1 MMHGYKVVNLQEL
14 VEEAGEEF
22 TKEYLSTFSCPLNQD
37 VENFLRYKAIEF
49 SKQGL
54 SQTHLVMASHKKK
67 MVLVGYFTLANK
79 TISVSTKNIS
89 NTTRKRI
96 AKYAIYY
103 QQIRKYV
110 LSAPLI
116 AQIGKNYA
124 NGYQK
129 IISGDELLGIA
140 CDKVKGIQY
149 DLGGKYVYL
158 ECEDK
163 PALTEFYSR
172 NGFFEFDQRPLDREE
187 TEFDG
192 EYLVQMLK
200 YLK

>member
-1 MMHGYKVVNLQEL
+1 MIHGYKVVNLQDL

-22 TKEYLSTFSCPLNQD
+22 TKECLSTFSCPMNQD
-37 VENFLRYKAIEF
+37 VESFLRFKAIEF

-54 SQTHLVMASHKKK
+54 SQTHLVMASYKKR

-89 NTTRKRI
+89 NTTKRRI
-96 AKYAIYY
+96 AKFAINYP
-103 QQIRKYV
+103 QIRKYV
-110 LSAPLI
+110 MSAPLI

-124 NGYQK
+124 NGYNK
-129 IISGDELLGIA
+129 IITGDELLGIA

-149 DLGGKYVYL
+149 DLGGRYVYL

-163 PALTEFYSR
+163 PVLTEFYSR
-172 NGFFEFDQRPLDREE
+172 NGFYEFDQRPLDREE
-187 TEFDG
+187 TEFEG
-192 EYLVQMLK
+192 EYLIQMLK

>member
-1 MMHGYKVVNLQEL
+1 MIHGYKVVNLQEL
-14 VEEAGEEF
+14 IEEVGEEF
-22 TKEYLSTFSCPLNQD
+22 ARDYLSKFSCPLNQD
-37 VENFLRYKAIEF
+37 VENFLKFKAIEF

-79 TISVSTKNIS
+79 TISVSSKSLS
-89 NTTRKRI
+89 NTAKKRI
-96 AKYAIYY
+96 GKFSIYY
-103 QQIRKYV
+103 PQIRKYV

-116 AQIGKNYA
+116 AQIGKNYTDG
-124 NGYQK
+124 NNK

-140 CDKVKGIQY
+140 CDKVKAVQY
-149 DLGGKYVYL
+149 DLGGRYVYL

-163 PALTEFYSR
+163 PALTDFYSR
-172 NGFFEFDQRPLDREE
+172 NGFYEFDQRALDKEE
-187 TEFDG
+187 TDLDG
-192 EYLVQMLK
+192 EYLIQMLK

>member
-1 MMHGYKVVNLQEL
+1 VIHGYKIVNLQEL
-14 VEEAGEEF
+14 VEEVGEEF
-22 TKEYLSTFSCPLNQD
+22 TKEYLSNFSCPINQD
-37 VENFLRYKAIEF
+37 VEHFLKDKAIEF

-79 TISVSTKNIS
+79 TISVSTKKLS
-89 NTTRKRI
+89 STAKKRI
-96 AKYAIYY
+96 AKFAIYY
-103 QQIRKYV
+103 PQIRKYV

-116 AQIGKNYA
+116 AQIGKNYTDGS
-124 NGYQK
+124 NK

-140 CDKVKGIQY
+140 CEKVKSVQY
-149 DLGGKYVYL
+149 DLGGRYVYL

-163 PALTEFYSR
+163 PVLTEFYGR
-172 NGFFEFDQRPLDREE
+172 NGFYEFDQRMLDKEE
-187 TEFDG
+187 TNFDG
-192 EYLVQMLK
+192 DYLVQMLK